1 MTPRTTA
8 KVIHRNQRERKML
21 DGKPF
26 RKALEKHFRFIGGLD
41 NLPELCTSL
50 YRRRADGMGRKA
62 LALTMN
68 DMGLK
73 KGVEIGCRYGASAL
87 LWKEFIPDL
96 NLTCIDPYAAYHR
109 VSQERQ
115 DEIYEGIKKNLEGS
129 GIEILRRF
137 SLDAVQ
143 LFKDGSLDWVHID
156 GDHSF
161 DAAVQDIIR
170 WAPKVREGGLVL
182 VHDYCAFGM
191 SGVMPAVD
199 AYTHCHRIDPW
210 YVTRDMEPTAFWQR
224 GAERAGL
231 GS

>member
-1 MTPRTTA
+1 ML
-8 KVIHRNQRERKML
+8 NLRKH
-21 DGKPF
+21 
-26 RKALEKHFRFIGGLD
+26 LEKHFRFIGGLD
-41 NLPELCTSL
+41 NLPELATSL
-50 YRRRADGMGRKA
+50 YRRRGDGMGRVS
-62 LALTMN
+62 LAKTMA
-68 DMGLK
+68 DMGLVNA
-73 KGVEIGCRYGASAL
+73 VEVGCRYGASGM
-87 LWKEFIPDL
+87 LWCEHIPNL
-96 NLTCIDPYAAYHR
+96 NLMCIDPYRAYHR

-115 DEIYEGIKKNLEGS
+115 DLIYKGACENAAKYRFSID
-129 GIEILRRF
+129 RRA
-137 SLDAVQ
+137 SLDAVDSYD
-143 LFKDGSLDWVHID
+143 DGVLDWVHID
-156 GDHSF
+156 GDHTF

-199 AYTHCHRIDPW
+199 AYTNCHRIDPW

>member
-1 MTPRTTA
+1 MQNLR
-8 KVIHRNQRERKML
+8 R
-21 DGKPF
+21 
-26 RKALEKHFRFIGGLD
+26 ALEKHFRFIGGLD
-41 NLPELCTSL
+41 NLPELATSL
-50 YRRRADGMGRKA
+50 YRRRSDGMGRVS
-62 LALTMN
+62 LAKTMN

-73 KGVEIGCRYGASAL
+73 KAVEVGCRYGASAQLWREHIPL
-87 LWKEFIPDL
+87 LDI
-96 NLTCIDPYAAYHR
+96 TCIDPYRAYHR

-115 DEIYEGIKKNLEGS
+115 DTIYKGACENAEKYGFK
-129 GIEILRRF
+129 ILRKP
-137 SLDAVQ
+137 SLDAVDD
-143 LFKDGSLDWVHID
+143 FEDGSLDWAHID

-191 SGVMPAVD
+191 SGVIPAVD

-224 GAERAGL
+224 GSEKAGL

>member
-1 MTPRTTA
+1 MRDQL
-8 KVIHRNQRERKML
+8 K
-21 DGKPF
+21 
-26 RKALEKHFRFIGGLD
+26 KHFRFIGGLD
-41 NLPELCTSL
+41 NLPELATPL
-50 YRRRADGMGRKA
+50 TGRNQGRID
-62 LALTMN
+62 LAKTMN

-73 KGVEIGCRYGASAL
+73 KAVEVGSRYGASAI
-87 LWKEFIPDL
+87 LWKEHIPGLDI
-96 NLTCIDPYAAYHR
+96 TCIDPYRAYHR

-115 DEIYEGIKKNLEGS
+115 DKIYAGACENAAKYGFKL
-129 GIEILRRF
+129 LRKA
-137 SLDAVQ
+137 SLDAVDD
-143 LFKDGSLDWVHID
+143 FEDGSLDWVNID
-156 GDHSF
+156 GDHTF

-170 WAPKVREGGLVL
+170 WAPKVRVGGLVL

-191 SGVMPAVD
+191 SGVIPAVD

>member
-1 MTPRTTA
+1 MQNLR
-8 KVIHRNQRERKML
+8 Q
-21 DGKPF
+21 
-26 RKALEKHFRFIGGLD
+26 ALNKHFRFIGGLD
-41 NLPELCTSL
+41 NLPELATSL
-50 YRRRADGMGRKA
+50 YRRRSDGMGRKA
-62 LALTMN
+62 LALTMA
-68 DMGLK
+68 DMGLT

-87 LWKEFIPDL
+87 LWKEHIPDL
-96 NLTCIDPYAAYHR
+96 KLICIDPYRAYHR

-115 DEIYEGIKKNLEGS
+115 DLIYAGALENAQKAGFD
-129 GIEILRRF
+129 ILRKP
-137 SLDAVQ
+137 SLEVLDNFV
-143 LFKDGSLDWVHID
+143 DGSLDWVHID
-156 GDHSF
+156 GDHTF

-224 GAERAGL
+224 GAEKAGL

>member
-1 MTPRTTA
+1 M
-8 KVIHRNQRERKML
+8 QDL
-21 DGKPF
+21 
-26 RKALEKHFRFIGGLD
+26 RKALNKHFRFIGGLD
-41 NLPELCTSL
+41 NLPELATSL

-62 LALTMN
+62 LALTMA

-73 KGVEIGCRYGASAL
+73 KGVEIGCRYGASGM
-87 LWKEFIPDL
+87 LWMEHIPDL
-96 NLTCIDPYAAYHR
+96 ALICYDPYAAYHR

-115 DEIYEGIKKNLEGS
+115 DLIYAGAQENAKQAGFIIN
-129 GIEILRRF
+129 RMA
-137 SLDAVQ
+137 SLDAVDCHA
-143 LFKDGSLDWVHID
+143 DGELDWVHID

>member
-1 MTPRTTA
+1 MDL
-8 KVIHRNQRERKML
+8 RKH
-21 DGKPF
+21 
-26 RKALEKHFRFIGGLD
+26 LEKHFRFIGGLD
-41 NLPELCTSL
+41 NLPELATSL
-50 YRRRADGMGRKA
+50 YRRRSDGMGRVS
-62 LALTMN
+62 LARTMA
-68 DMGLK
+68 DMGLLNA
-73 KGVEIGCRYGASAL
+73 VEIGCRYGASAK
-87 LWKEFIPDL
+87 LWREHIPGL
-96 NLTCIDPYAAYHR
+96 SITCVDPYLAYHR

-115 DEIYEGIKKNLEGS
+115 DLIYAGAQENAAKYGFS
-129 GIEILRRF
+129 ILRMP
-137 SLDAVQ
+137 SLDAVE
-143 LFKDGSLDWVHID
+143 KVADGALDWVHID

-170 WAPKVREGGLVL
+170 WAPKVRKGGLVL

-191 SGVMPAVD
+191 SGVIPAID